1 MPVWHKQEKKMTYEL
16 GAERR
21 PSLFR
26 GDARSLDGDQFSI
39 LGGLCARPRVD
50 EPRARRRRAARI
62 ALPGLVVA
70 VAAVVVLIHGIERE
84 TARPGQSIMHTATG
98 LNAGTRLDD
107 DWREDVQGAKTVAT
121 IVSALPEPGQV
132 SGQTAAEGAGPTS
145 AEGIPSAQPSGLA
158 AVPPVAR
165 TPAQSMVGADRKQVR
180 RDAGRK
186 AGGASSAAGI
196 SAERRKAER
205 DPDVDIITVIV
216 ENARPAQP
224 RR

>member
-1 MPVWHKQEKKMTYEL
+1 MPVWHKQEKKMTCEL

-84 TARPGQSIMHTATG
+84 TARPGQSVMRTATG

-107 DWREDVQGAKTVAT
+107 DRREDVQGAKTVAT

-132 SGQTAAEGAGPTS
+132 SGQVAAEGAGPTS
-145 AEGIPSAQPSGLA
+145 AEGIPSAQ
-158 AVPPVAR
+158 
-165 TPAQSMVGADRKQVR
+165 SMVGADRKQVR
-180 RDAGRK
+180 KDAGRK

-196 SAERRKAER
+196 SAERRKAAR